1 MMKKIGVIFAGGV
14 GSRMRSKGKPKQF
27 LEVGGKPIIV
37 HTVEIFQKAKIID
50 EIVIVILKDW
60 QDEMN
65 RLVEKFELTKVKKI
79 VPGGKTGQLSIFNG
93 LEAAEELSMDDSDI
107 VLIHDGVRPLINE
120 EVLENNVK
128 NVIEKGS
135 AITTAPAKETV
146 VLVNNEMDV
155 ESVVDRNQSYIAKAP
170 QSFYLKDILG
180 THRLAMK
187 EGITDSIDSSTLM
200 GMYNKKL
207 SIISGPY
214 ENIKITTPDDFY
226 MFSALADAKE
236 NAQIFG
242 I

>member
-1 MMKKIGVIFAGGV
+1 MKKIGVIFAGGV